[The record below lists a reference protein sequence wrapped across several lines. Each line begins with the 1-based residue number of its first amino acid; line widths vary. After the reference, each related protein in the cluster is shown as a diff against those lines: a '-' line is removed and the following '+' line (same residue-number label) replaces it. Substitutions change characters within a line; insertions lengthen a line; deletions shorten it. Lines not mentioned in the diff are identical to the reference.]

1 MRARPRPG
9 GLDASVRIGPLEATG
24 GWLSR
29 FGIEL
34 VQAMNRVGM
43 LVEFSHSGYCSS
55 MDVFEVSQ
63 APVVFSHSNARAV
76 WDHERNIR
84 DEQARP
90 LRGPA

>member
-1 MRARPRPG
+1 MRPRPRSG
-9 GLDASVRIGPLEATG
+9 RLDASVRLGPLEATG

-43 LVEFSHSGYCSS
+43 LVEFSHSGYCNS

-63 APVVFSHSNARAV
+63 APVVFSHSYARAV
-76 WDHERNIR
+76 WNHERNIR
-84 DEQARP
+84 DEQAHP